1 MASNRYVKP
10 APNGGW
16 DILKE
21 GHRRALLRYDTQ
33 RKAVARARE
42 LTRREGG
49 GEVRIL
55 NSVGKIVR
63 ETTVTAAAARRAA

>member
-10 APNGGW
+10 APDGGW
-16 DILKE
+16 DIVKE

-33 RKAVARARE
+33 AKAVARARQ
-42 LTRREGG
+42 LTRQDGG

-55 NSVGKIVR
+55 NAVGKIVR
-63 ETTVTAAAARRAA
+63 ETTVAAAPRRAA